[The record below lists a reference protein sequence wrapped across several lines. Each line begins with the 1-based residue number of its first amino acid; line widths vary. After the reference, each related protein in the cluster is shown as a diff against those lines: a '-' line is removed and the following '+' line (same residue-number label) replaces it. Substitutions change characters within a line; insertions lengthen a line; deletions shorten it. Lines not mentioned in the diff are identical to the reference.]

1 MADMRRKT
9 AMKRKVDRLEYS
21 SDTFD
26 RLVDALRESKDKR
39 LPQVLSLIQSNASV
53 EELHNYLEA
62 NFTRAEMDKTA
73 ELQDLQHH
81 LRRSS
86 DEPEEE
92 DPPVSRPPRRMLDVR
107 RLADSPIYRVPAK
120 PWTTVTDDD
129 DLVSHLV
136 SLFFTWSFPYF
147 CWIDRDAIISA
158 MQSGDLSNPHCSPF
172 LVNAILS
179 EASVCHIPM
188 SVLHAS
194 REVLT
199 WLLLFST
206 IPTTPRCILS
216 QTIHYHEVTN
226 FTTRHVGC

>member
-1 MADMRRKT
+1 
-9 AMKRKVDRLEYS
+9 
-21 SDTFD
+21 
-26 RLVDALRESKDKR
+26 
-39 LPQVLSLIQSNASV
+39 
-53 EELHNYLEA
+53 
-62 NFTRAEMDKTA
+62 MDKTA

-179 EASVCHIPM
+179 EASVCHISTSM
-188 SVLHAS
+188 YTCQSRGSNMRSFCSVQFRLH
-194 REVLT
+194 RGVYCPRRP
-199 WLLLFST
+199 T
-206 IPTTPRCILS
+206 I
-216 QTIHYHEVTN
+216 
-226 FTTRHVGC
+226 TR